1 MQERWVSSWSWEDPL
16 EEGVATH
23 FSTLAWKNPM
33 DRGAWRAAVQGVAKS
48 QTRLTDTTAGRA
60 PQSRWSEQ
68 HRHLDGEEGGISPQR
83 VSTRGLPKQLCPRG
97 LRDES
102 GREKHWSKSYP
113 GGAGAPGPVLGT
125 QRGKKGLC
133 ALSEESDADFWLG
146 WENRQKQ
153 TQWRRVNKRLRTAG
167 ASCRRALQESGLL
180 SEAGPRAPGRHRPS
194 RAEGGRAK
202 PAGTTGLC
210 GDPPGGRGRGAP
222 PAAGARVLPKK
233 WEGHA
238 SSKNWT

>member
-60 PQSRWSEQ
+60 PQSRWSER

-125 QRGKKGLC
+125 QRGKKG
-133 ALSEESDADFWLG
+133 FV
-146 WENRQKQ
+146 R
-153 TQWRRVNKRLRTAG
+153 
-167 ASCRRALQESGLL
+167 
-180 SEAGPRAPGRHRPS
+180 
-194 RAEGGRAK
+194 
-202 PAGTTGLC
+202 
-210 GDPPGGRGRGAP
+210 
-222 PAAGARVLPKK
+222 
-233 WEGHA
+233 
-238 SSKNWT
+238 